1 MKGSPILATALACI
15 IMLSM
20 YVGMRLVFSQDRT
33 SNKSTSSPITGNS
46 HDQEIKSLRAYADIY
61 FSIKPQSIRISH
73 PASGK
78 KLLDLADLEDFEWSG
93 EIQLPISSTEEL
105 ELLCEVDWASATNGY
120 QFIQLIL
127 SPDGHEDQSQTLR
140 SEANI
145 ADIMNFHWKE
155 AAHE

>member
-20 YVGMRLVFSQDRT
+20 YVGMRLVFSQDGT
-33 SNKSTSSPITGNS
+33 SDKSIITGNF
-46 HDQEIKSLRAYADIY
+46 HDQEIKSLSAYADIY

-93 EIQLPISSTEEL
+93 EMQLPISSTEEL
-105 ELLCEVDWASATNGY
+105 ELLCEVDWASSTNGY

-140 SEANI
+140 SEGNI

-155 AAHE
+155 ATNE